1 MRNVISIFILG
12 FVLAFTACTDPDLD
26 PLRTDQ
32 IKKSALITLRGKA
45 ADNLN
50 DADNYLGAVDKFSK
64 AADLTKETF
73 DFDAD
78 FIAEDITSLSKVEV
92 FAKTTEKGAR
102 TRVATIDG
110 STFAVAS
117 GAKYPTGKFSIPLKT
132 ILDATKAD
140 PTKMADDSY
149 LYVECDITLKNGEV
163 IAASDVTN
171 SSLFETAFFYPA
183 HKLLYLVTK

>member
-1 MRNVISIFILG
+1 MKHLISIFIIG
-12 FVLAFTACTDPDLD
+12 FVLAFSACTDPDLD

-32 IKKSALITLRGKA
+32 IKKSALITLRGTA
-45 ADNLN
+45 VNNLD

-64 AADLTKETF
+64 VGDLTKETF

-92 FAKTTEKGAR
+92 FAKATEKSARVRIATVDGAAF
-102 TRVATIDG
+102 VIAKG
-110 STFAVAS
+110 
-117 GAKYPTGKFSIPLKT
+117 GKYPTGKFSIPLAA
-132 ILDATKAD
+132 IIDATKVD
-140 PTKMADDSY
+140 ISKVENDSY
-149 LYVECDITLKNGEV
+149 LYIECDITLKNGDV
-163 IAASDVTN
+163 IAAGDVTN